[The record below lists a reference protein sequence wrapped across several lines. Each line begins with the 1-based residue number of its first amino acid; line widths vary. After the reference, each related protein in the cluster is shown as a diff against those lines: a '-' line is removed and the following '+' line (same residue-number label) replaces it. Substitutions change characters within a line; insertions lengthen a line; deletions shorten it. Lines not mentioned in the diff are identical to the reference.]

1 MIIEKFNYKGF
12 NVKVSAH
19 ELFHDLGPSGA
30 NLGWY
35 TSSVAI
41 SKKPNGECH
50 DHEES
55 LHPGRIS
62 VSPERAVDFGKKY
75 ARHVI
80 DEEVLYSNLT
90 KFLETRPI

>member
-12 NVKVSAH
+12 TIKVSAH
-19 ELFHDLGPSGA
+19 ELFHGLGPSGV

-41 SKKPNGECH
+41 SKNPNDKYC

-62 VSPERAVDFGKKY
+62 VSPDRAMDYGKKF
-75 ARHVI
+75 ARHVV
-80 DEEVLYSNLT
+80 DEEILYSNLS
-90 KFLETRPI
+90 KFMTTRPI